1 MYGSIARITTSFIDV
16 PGSIAVAVYFAGCS
30 IRCPDCQNK
39 HLWDRANGTAMSID
53 TVVACIQEHPL
64 AEAVVFLGGE
74 PTDQID
80 FLSSVCSAVESKK
93 KVLYTGREFE
103 WLSSSLTDQLD
114 MIVCGPFRQE
124 LYVNK
129 WPASSNQRVLL
140 KDQGTWIT
148 QVT

>member
-16 PGSIAVAVYFAGCS
+16 PGSIAVAIYFAGCS
-30 IRCPDCQNK
+30 IHCPGCQNK
-39 HLWDRANGTAMSID
+39 HLWDRAQGLAMSID
-53 TVVACIQEHPL
+53 TVVSCIQEHPL

-74 PTDQID
+74 PTDQLD
-80 FLSSVCSAVESKK
+80 FLYGVCSTIRNKK

-103 WLSSSLTDQLD
+103 WLPGTLTDQLD
-114 MIVCGPFRQE
+114 MIICGPYKQE
-124 LYVNK
+124 LHVNK

-140 KDQGTWIT
+140 KDQGLWIT